1 MTVIGSEQNLPAAPQ
16 TEMKTGVIL
25 MNKFLAA
32 AAFAIALVPA
42 IANAGQVFYDPSVES
57 GSSPF
62 IGLPN
67 QVNPANAA
75 AAAADAQRYASV
87 SDGAVIGTHGVSAQ
101 AVTEYDPGAAQG
113 DSAFV
118 TKLVIPG
125 ATAPIAHQP
134 TVAYAD
140 NPDLIGNRAGSK

>member
-1 MTVIGSEQNLPAAPQ
+1 
-16 TEMKTGVIL
+16 

-32 AAFAIALVPA
+32 AAFAVALVPA

-62 IGLPN
+62 IAVPN

-125 ATAPIAHQP
+125 AVAPIAKPHYIP
-134 TVAYAD
+134 YAD
-140 NPDLIGNRAGSK
+140 NSEVIGD